1 MSERWK
7 MNRIGFVNFWLYDE
21 EDFEFEDGKLLLRG
35 QNGSGKSITTQSF
48 IPFVLDGDRTP
59 SRLDPFGSSDRRMEY
74 YFLGEEGKE
83 ESTGYLFLEFWK
95 EDSGEYRTIGIGQ
108 KAKRGKPMDFWG
120 FVILDGRRVGYDL
133 WLYKEVGSN
142 KIPRDKREMK
152 AELGEDNFF
161 TDSPSEYKKHVNQYI
176 FGFRKEE
183 QYEQFIKL
191 LVKVRAPKLS
201 KEFKPT
207 KVYDILNDSLQT
219 LTDEELR
226 PMVDAMEKMDEI
238 QDSLEMLNRAFDD
251 VKIIRNEYT
260 RYNQYMLAK
269 KAQGYLGKKQEVEKE
284 QAILADQEQRQSEAL
299 EEQNRAV
306 QDTERL
312 TAEKKL
318 KETERN
324 ALLDPEL
331 EDADRKLEKLK
342 AEHQEAVDGEQRW
355 EKKIEDGRER
365 IREEEIVLKKLEEQL
380 ELRRDTLKEK
390 RENLEEQQE
399 ILQWEHHEKAKEKI
413 GLEEYE
419 ERDEIAE
426 HLQIWKNQLTTGRTA
441 LSQYELISG
450 QYEEAASRL
459 EETKKK
465 KAAEEQRLEMAE
477 EQVADRIDAWI
488 TEVFHR
494 AETSE
499 EWHPEREVLLQA
511 EQKARRYDTVA
522 DGVEIQGDFRA
533 DYERQRQQL
542 TDAKN
547 EKQYQREIQE
557 GILKDVREQL
567 KKVQEQQELEPE
579 RDETDHNEEFLARA
593 MVEEKE
599 YLDNVLKAVDPVVVL
614 DEDQRKVVLTDE
626 DYCLVIAGAGAG
638 KTTTVAAKV
647 KYLVDKKGIDPAQIL
662 VVSFTNKAVNELK
675 EKIQDDL
682 GVPCPI
688 ATFHSTGN
696 AIIHKNSPEE
706 KLNIVDNSK
715 LYFVI
720 RDYFRGSVMK
730 NESVVNKLIMFFAT
744 YFDAP
749 YEGDDLNGF
758 FNNIAKANYSTMR
771 SDLED
776 FKREVIDTRTKK
788 SVTIQNEILRSHQE
802 VEIANFLYLNNIE
815 YEYEPI
821 YQYNI
826 QYSHKPYTPDFV
838 IYQNG
843 KIAYIE
849 HFGITENGKNDRYS
863 QDELEQYKKAI
874 NDKIKLHKQH
884 DTTLIY
890 TFSVYNDGK
899 PLTEHLQEALEVK
912 GFELKPRSNKE
923 VMELLVAGEENRY
936 VRKLIN
942 LICRFISNF
951 KVNGYNAEEF
961 NRMYHST
968 QNVRSRL
975 FLEICHDCYLEY
987 DRWLKENKAVDFEDM
1002 INESARLLREVKE
1015 MKQKLSFKYII
1026 VDEYQDIS
1034 RQRFDLT
1041 KALSEVTDA
1050 KIIAVG
1056 DDWQSIY
1063 AFSGSDIT
1071 LFTKFSEKMG
1081 YAKMLKIV
1089 KTYRNSQEVIDIAG
1103 NFIQKNSEQ
1112 IRKRLLSPKNITDP
1126 VIIYTYDST
1135 AKGRKGDR
1143 RSGSNYAVA
1152 HAVETAL
1159 TQLIMYK
1166 KQEGRQPGTILLL
1179 GRYAFDGD
1187 HLEKSGLFE
1196 FVRGGSKIK
1205 SVKYPKLDITFMTAH
1220 SSKGLGYDDVII
1232 VNGKNETYGFPSKIE
1247 DDPVLAFVIKG
1258 DRSIDYAEERR
1269 LFYVAMTR
1277 TKNRVFFVAPEQ
1289 NPSEFLLELKKDY
1302 KNVVLH
1308 GNWNE
1313 EKPQSIAKKSCPLC
1327 GYPMQLKYK
1336 RAYGLRLYICTNEPE
1351 ICGFMTND
1359 YRAGKLCIQ
1368 KCDKCRDGYL
1378 VVKSSKENGYF
1389 LGCTN
1394 YKTNGTGCNKS
1405 IGMKYYYD
1413 QMGYRMEIVT
1423 ESPVAI
1429 SRIEKENPVKRVAVT
1444 QVSTDDYVEIE
1455 KTTAASVRYKRW
1467 ILNNVVDTVL
1477 RALQDV
1483 SKVRYYGVT
1492 MLTDILRGAN
1502 SKRIL
1507 DNGLEMV
1514 PEYGM
1519 LKEIPRETIQNII
1532 EWLINEHYI
1541 LKTKEKYPV
1550 LHSTYEGLHYS
1561 ESLTKTKLEELK
1573 AYLEKDE
1580 A

>member
-1 MSERWK
+1 MMGLLSKIFGSKKDVSNVDIDNKAKSSVKNVPRNENCIK
-7 MNRIGFVNFWLYDE
+7 LM
-21 EDFEFEDGKLLLRG
+21 EFASHMEKLLAEDRYIARSDYKKYIDEY
-35 QNGSGKSITTQSF
+35 QKIISF
-48 IPFVLDGDRTP
+48 FEVL
-59 SRLDPFGSSDRRMEY
+59 S
-74 YFLGEEGKE
+74 
-83 ESTGYLFLEFWK
+83 
-95 EDSGEYRTIGIGQ
+95 DSG
-108 KAKRGKPMDFWG
+108 M
-120 FVILDGRRVGYDL
+120 
-133 WLYKEVGSN
+133 
-142 KIPRDKREMK
+142 
-152 AELGEDNFF
+152 LGNFC
-161 TDSPSEYKKHVNQYI
+161 DVN
-176 FGFRKEE
+176 GVEE
-183 QYEQFIKL
+183 K
-191 LVKVRAPKLS
+191 
-201 KEFKPT
+201 
-207 KVYDILNDSLQT
+207 DI
-219 LTDEELR
+219 
-226 PMVDAMEKMDEI
+226 V
-238 QDSLEMLNRAFDD
+238 
-251 VKIIRNEYT
+251 
-260 RYNQYMLAK
+260 
-269 KAQGYLGKKQEVEKE
+269 
-284 QAILADQEQRQSEAL
+284 QAIDYY
-299 EEQNRAV
+299 N
-306 QDTERL
+306 
-312 TAEKKL
+312 
-318 KETERN
+318 N
-324 ALLDPEL
+324 
-331 EDADRKLEKLK
+331 
-342 AEHQEAVDGEQRW
+342 
-355 EKKIEDGRER
+355 
-365 IREEEIVLKKLEEQL
+365 
-380 ELRRDTLKEK
+380 
-390 RENLEEQQE
+390 
-399 ILQWEHHEKAKEKI
+399 
-413 GLEEYE
+413 
-419 ERDEIAE
+419 
-426 HLQIWKNQLTTGRTA
+426 
-441 LSQYELISG
+441 
-450 QYEEAASRL
+450 
-459 EETKKK
+459 
-465 KAAEEQRLEMAE
+465 
-477 EQVADRIDAWI
+477 
-488 TEVFHR
+488 
-494 AETSE
+494 AET
-499 EWHPEREVLLQA
+499 
-511 EQKARRYDTVA
+511 Y
-522 DGVEIQGDFRA
+522 VE
-533 DYERQRQQL
+533 
-542 TDAKN
+542 
-547 EKQYQREIQE
+547 
-557 GILKDVREQL
+557 
-567 KKVQEQQELEPE
+567 
-579 RDETDHNEEFLARA
+579 DHNEEFLARA

-821 YQYNI
+821 YQY
-826 QYSHKPYTPDFV
+826 
-838 IYQNG
+838 
-843 KIAYIE
+843 
-849 HFGITENGKNDRYS
+849 
-863 QDELEQYKKAI
+863 
-874 NDKIKLHKQH
+874 
-884 DTTLIY
+884 
-890 TFSVYNDGK
+890 
-899 PLTEHLQEALEVK
+899 
-912 GFELKPRSNKE
+912 
-923 VMELLVAGEENRY
+923 
-936 VRKLIN
+936 
-942 LICRFISNF
+942 
-951 KVNGYNAEEF
+951 
-961 NRMYHST
+961 
-968 QNVRSRL
+968 
-975 FLEICHDCYLEY
+975 
-987 DRWLKENKAVDFEDM
+987 
-1002 INESARLLREVKE
+1002 
-1015 MKQKLSFKYII
+1015 
-1026 VDEYQDIS
+1026 
-1034 RQRFDLT
+1034 
-1041 KALSEVTDA
+1041 
-1050 KIIAVG
+1050 
-1056 DDWQSIY
+1056 
-1063 AFSGSDIT
+1063 
-1071 LFTKFSEKMG
+1071 
-1081 YAKMLKIV
+1081 
-1089 KTYRNSQEVIDIAG
+1089 
-1103 NFIQKNSEQ
+1103 
-1112 IRKRLLSPKNITDP
+1112 
-1126 VIIYTYDST
+1126 
-1135 AKGRKGDR
+1135 
-1143 RSGSNYAVA
+1143 
-1152 HAVETAL
+1152 AVETAL

-1166 KQEGRQPGTILLL
+1166 KQEGRLPGTILLL

-1289 NPSEFLLELKKDY
+1289 NPSEFLLELKRDY

-1413 QMGYRMEIVT
+1413 QMGYQMEIVT

-1429 SRIEKENPVKRVAVT
+1429 SRMEKENPVKRVAVT
-1444 QVSTDDYVEIE
+1444 PVSTDDYVEIE
-1455 KTTAASVRYKRW
+1455 KTTAASVRYTRW

-1561 ESLTKTKLEELK
+1561 ESLTETKLEELK

-1580 A
+1580 L